1 MSDTGDPPDVV
12 SAALTARSFVALMV
26 SGTELFEL
34 NSQVNVAWEQVLMFD
49 GGVEKIRGP
58 DCVADVAVAVAE
70 LVLEVDSDSE
80 SVAVVV
86 MIEDETMTEEDGD
99 GLEEVEGAAELELEP
114 SSSSPPPSP
123 SCFALVH
130 RASVKVRIKGKRI
143 CSVTRIIQDEHI
155 LERSRSPQKIQ

>member
-1 MSDTGDPPDVV
+1 MMSDTGDPPDVV

-99 GLEEVEGAAELELEP
+99 DDGLEEVEGAAELELEL

-143 CSVTRIIQDEHI
+143 CSVTKINQDG
-155 LERSRSPQKIQ
+155 